1 MDKESVV
8 FELIVLVVIVCVLVF
23 VVPSLIEWQKRKKG
37 KKMYDS
43 VQIGDKYIENLRPSN
58 PFGQKW
64 GDIITIIDKRMNE
77 DGVPYVKY
85 LESER
90 FERSESLIYLI
101 EYLHYEP
108 YNNQDKKQ

>member
-1 MDKESVV
+1 MEDKIMVLLALLTV
-8 FELIVLVVIVCVLVF
+8 FSIFFTFMYIIPAHER
-23 VVPSLIEWQKRKKG
+23 KRCKKL
-37 KKMYDS
+37 YDS

-58 PFGQKW
+58 PYGQKW

-77 DGVPYVKY
+77 DGIPYVKY
-85 LESER
+85 LEREL

>member
-1 MDKESVV
+1 MEDRIMVLLALLTV
-8 FELIVLVVIVCVLVF
+8 FSIAFTSMYII
-23 VVPSLIEWQKRKKG
+23 PAHKRKRC
-37 KKMYDS
+37 KKLYDS

-58 PFGQKW
+58 PYGQKW

-77 DGVPYVKY
+77 DGIPYVKY
-85 LESER
+85 LERER

-108 YNNQDKKQ
+108 YNNQDKKK

>member
-1 MDKESVV
+1 MVLLALLTIFSIV
-8 FELIVLVVIVCVLVF
+8 FTFMYIIPAHER
-23 VVPSLIEWQKRKKG
+23 KRCKKL
-37 KKMYDS
+37 YDS

-58 PFGQKW
+58 PYGQKW

-77 DGVPYVKY
+77 DGIPYVKY
-85 LESER
+85 LERER

-108 YNNQDKKQ
+108 YNNQDKKK

>member
-1 MDKESVV
+1 MEDRIMVLLALLTV
-8 FELIVLVVIVCVLVF
+8 FSIAFTFMYIIPAHER
-23 VVPSLIEWQKRKKG
+23 KRCKKL
-37 KKMYDS
+37 YDS
-43 VQIGDKYIENLRPSN
+43 AQIGDKYIKNLRPSN
-58 PFGQKW
+58 PYGQKW

-77 DGVPYVKY
+77 DGIPYVKY
-85 LESER
+85 LASGR

>member
-1 MDKESVV
+1 MVLLALLTV
-8 FELIVLVVIVCVLVF
+8 FSIFFTCMYIIPAHER
-23 VVPSLIEWQKRKKG
+23 KRCKKL
-37 KKMYDS
+37 YDS

-58 PFGQKW
+58 PYGQKW

-77 DGVPYVKY
+77 DGIPYVKY
-85 LESER
+85 LERER

>member
-1 MDKESVV
+1 MEDRIMVLLALLTV
-8 FELIVLVVIVCVLVF
+8 FSIFFTCMYIIPAHER
-23 VVPSLIEWQKRKKG
+23 KRCKKL
-37 KKMYDS
+37 YDS

-58 PFGQKW
+58 PYGQKW

-77 DGVPYVKY
+77 DGIPYVKY
-85 LESER
+85 LERER

>member
-1 MDKESVV
+1 MEDRIMVLLALLTV
-8 FELIVLVVIVCVLVF
+8 FSIAFTFMYIIPAHER
-23 VVPSLIEWQKRKKG
+23 KRCKKL
-37 KKMYDS
+37 YDS
-43 VQIGDKYIENLRPSN
+43 VQIGDKYIENLRPAN
-58 PFGQKW
+58 PYGQKW

-77 DGVPYVKY
+77 DGISYVKY
-85 LESER
+85 LASGR

>member
-1 MDKESVV
+1 MEDRIMVLLALLTV
-8 FELIVLVVIVCVLVF
+8 FSIFFTCMYIIPAHER
-23 VVPSLIEWQKRKKG
+23 KRCKKL
-37 KKMYDS
+37 YDS
-43 VQIGDKYIENLRPSN
+43 VQIRDKYIENLRPSN
-58 PFGQKW
+58 PYGQKW

-77 DGVPYVKY
+77 DGIPYVKY
-85 LESER
+85 LERER

>member
-1 MDKESVV
+1 MVLLELLTV
-8 FELIVLVVIVCVLVF
+8 FSIVFTFMYII
-23 VVPSLIEWQKRKKG
+23 PAHEKKRCKKL
-37 KKMYDS
+37 YDS

-64 GDIITIIDKRMNE
+64 GGIITIIDKRMNE
-77 DGVPYVKY
+77 DGIPYVKY
-85 LESER
+85 LERER

>member
-1 MDKESVV
+1 MEDRIMVLLALLTV
-8 FELIVLVVIVCVLVF
+8 FSIVFTFMYII
-23 VVPSLIEWQKRKKG
+23 PAHERKRCKKL
-37 KKMYDS
+37 YDS

-58 PFGQKW
+58 PYGQKW

-77 DGVPYVKY
+77 DGIPYVKY
-85 LESER
+85 LAR
-90 FERSESLIYLI
+90 GQFERSESLIYLI